1 MNAIMSLEKNP
12 RAEKKA
18 KWESE
23 ESTDYPIL
31 DENRKLLEMWEK
43 PDRQE
48 SERLLSTG
56 AIISLQERTS
66 VTENEEAH
74 IYWTTRLRALSRGS
88 IQDMA

>member
-1 MNAIMSLEKNP
+1 MSLEKNP

-43 PDRQE
+43 PDR
-48 SERLLSTG
+48 SLRDSFLLER
-56 AIISLQERTS
+56 
-66 VTENEEAH
+66 
-74 IYWTTRLRALSRGS
+74 
-88 IQDMA
+88 